1 LGSEADVVPYLIA
14 RYFGRKHFAALYGL
28 TWTAYAVGGATG
40 PIVVGHFY
48 DRAGMYQP
56 RVIAGLAVTLVIGAA
71 LSLLLPRYPAE
82 PSSSDE
88 DLVLAELPV
97 ES

>member
-1 LGSEADVVPYLIA
+1 
-14 RYFGRKHFAALYGL
+14 L

-56 RVIAGLAVTLVIGAA
+56 RMVAALALTCAVGAA
-71 LSLLLPRYPAE
+71 LSFLLPRYPIE
-82 PSSSDE
+82 PSAE
-88 DLVLAELPV
+88 TKDLPASTRLVT